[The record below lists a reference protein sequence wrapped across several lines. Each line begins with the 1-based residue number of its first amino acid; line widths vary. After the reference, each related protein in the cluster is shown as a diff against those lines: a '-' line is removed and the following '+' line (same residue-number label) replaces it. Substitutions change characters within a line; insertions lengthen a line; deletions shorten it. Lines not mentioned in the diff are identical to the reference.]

1 MGKYYKEFV
10 TFPDIAIMLILFAP
24 LMAYTALN
32 MLQIWIWIAFIIGMA
47 GYAMSEYMIHRFLFH
62 MKTPTSPFLLR
73 MIKRLHFDHHVDPQ
87 NLKLLFLPIWFS
99 LPNFF
104 IASIIVYLIT
114 ANLQITI
121 AFLAGIVAYFLY
133 YEWKHYIA
141 HKPIQPRTE
150 MGRNIKKAH
159 LWHHFKNENF
169 WFGVTHTSVDK
180 TLGTYK
186 DQKLVEKSE
195 TARNLEKR
203 IRM

>member
-1 MGKYYKEFV
+1 MMGKYYKEFV
-10 TFPDIAIMLILFAP
+10 TFPDITIMLILFAP
-24 LMAYTALN
+24 LMVYTALN
-32 MLQIWIWIAFIIGMA
+32 MFQIWIWIAFIIGMA

-73 MIKRLHFDHHVDPQ
+73 MIKRLHFDHHVDPK

-133 YEWKHYIA
+133 IMNGSIILRISQFNHVRKWAGILRKLI
-141 HKPIQPRTE
+141 
-150 MGRNIKKAH
+150 
-159 LWHHFKNENF
+159 
-169 WFGVTHTSVDK
+169 FGIILK
-180 TLGTYK
+180 TKIFGL
-186 DQKLVEKSE
+186 
-195 TARNLEKR
+195 A
-203 IRM
+203 